1 MKVKLGVIADDLTG
15 ANDTGVQYAK
25 QGLETVVLMD
35 AKNLKEIGAKADVV
49 VINTE
54 SRLDDDK
61 TAYLKVKKAA
71 KILKEMKINA
81 VYKKIDSTLRGNIG
95 VELDAIMD
103 EWKINVAIL
112 VPAFPRNKRVTIG
125 GYQLVNQVPLS
136 MTETSRDP
144 LTPVK
149 ESYVPA
155 LLKAQTKRNVVH
167 IPLSKVMDEV
177 ALEIE
182 LKKAGE
188 EGDAIIVLDAATQND
203 LKRIAKII
211 TITGFEK
218 LTSGPAGLAEEMP
231 KALGLIS
238 GKPAILICGS
248 ISEVTLKQIRR
259 AEEMIKDPAIKM
271 DVNKILRN
279 EKRRDEE
286 IWRIIKEVKANI
298 AEEKDSIV
306 TSAVSK
312 ESVEED
318 IRIGKK
324 LGNTNAEIS
333 EKIASALGKIAYITA
348 EEEIAGII
356 LTGGAIATAVLKTMG
371 AIGVKVLNEIM
382 PGIPIGRI
390 IGSKFNSLKIITK
403 AGAFG
408 DQDALSNSI
417 RQIKRDV

>member
-1 MKVKLGVIADDLTG
+1 
-15 ANDTGVQYAK
+15 
-25 QGLETVVLMD
+25 
-35 AKNLKEIGAKADVV
+35 V

-71 KILKEMKINA
+71 KNLKEMEINA

-95 VELDAIMD
+95 AELDAIMD

-136 MTETSRDP
+136 MTEISRDP

-167 IPLSKVMDEV
+167 IPLSKVMDEA
-177 ALEIE
+177 ALEKE

-188 EGDAIIVLDAATQND
+188 EGETIIVLDAATQND
-203 LKRIAKII
+203 LKRIAKMI

-259 AEEMIKDPAIKM
+259 AEEMIKDPAIKL

-279 EKRRDEE
+279 GKGRDEE

-318 IRIGKK
+318 ICIGKK
-324 LGNTNAEIS
+324 LGMTNAEIS

-390 IGSKFNSLKIITK
+390 IGSKFNGLKIITK

>member
-35 AKNLKEIGAKADVV
+35 AKNLKEIGEKADVV

-61 TAYLKVKKAA
+61 TAYLKVKEAA
-71 KILKEMKINA
+71 KILKEMEINA

-95 VELDAIMD
+95 AELDAIMD

-136 MTETSRDP
+136 MTEISRDP

-167 IPLSKVMDEV
+167 IPLSKVMDE
-177 ALEIE
+177 ATLEKE
-182 LKKAGE
+182 LKKAGG
-188 EGDAIIVLDAATQND
+188 EGEVIIVLDAATQND

-211 TITGFEK
+211 TLTGFEK

-259 AEEMIKDPAIKM
+259 AEEMIKDLAIKL
-271 DVNKILRN
+271 DINKILKN
-279 EKRRDEE
+279 GKGRDEE
-286 IWRIIKEVKANI
+286 IWRIIKEVKANV
-298 AEEKDSIV
+298 AEEKDSII

-324 LGNTNAEIS
+324 LGLSNAEIS

-356 LTGGAIATAVLKTMG
+356 LTGGAIATAALKTMG

-390 IGSKFNSLKIITK
+390 IGPKFNGLKIITK

>member
-35 AKNLKEIGAKADVV
+35 AKNLKEIGEKADVV

-61 TAYLKVKKAA
+61 TAYLKVKEAA
-71 KILKEMKINA
+71 KILKEMEINA

-95 VELDAIMD
+95 AELDAIMD

-136 MTETSRDP
+136 MTEISRDP

-167 IPLSKVMDEV
+167 IPLSKVMDE
-177 ALEIE
+177 ATLEKE
-182 LKKAGE
+182 LKKAGG
-188 EGDAIIVLDAATQND
+188 EGEVIIVLDAATQND

-211 TITGFEK
+211 TLTGFEK

-259 AEEMIKDPAIKM
+259 AEEMIKDLAIKL
-271 DVNKILRN
+271 DINKILKN
-279 EKRRDEE
+279 EKGRDGE
-286 IWRIIKEVKANI
+286 IWRIIKEVKANV
-298 AEEKDSIV
+298 AEEKDSII

-324 LGNTNAEIS
+324 LGLSNAEIS

-356 LTGGAIATAVLKTMG
+356 LTGGAIATAALKTMG

-390 IGSKFNSLKIITK
+390 IGSKFNGLKIITK